1 MTQHN
6 EGQHHARSTANTW
19 AGCVIIR
26 PELNAFSDRCCAHES
41 WGRSETQTD
50 CRMRQEV
57 SQPQSR
63 FSALT
68 SEQMAVCGNNKP
80 DQRERAS
87 QRTLH
92 ILHYSSS
99 SHADRLF
106 MLSRE
111 KWKKRKFTRTFFR
124 CCFLSSCSTR
134 QVERY
139 HSPDLPVSICVSV
152 TSEWP
157 LSDLCVTFV
166 DLWVTSVDLCWPG
179 ELQIIGVNSVTS
191 QNNSAVF
198 CIVQW
203 ELSLL
208 TATETWAEI
217 SCVYF
222 NVNIQTDELYNR
234 GQHIVFDAC
243 NYIVIVSWPDI
254 FKLCFLCFWW
264 LMVLCQ
270 CCLSPW

>member
-1 MTQHN
+1 MLFQTDVVLMN
-6 EGQHHARSTANTW
+6 LEAGQKPKLTAEWDKRSLSHSRGSLLWQASRWPFVEITNQIRERERVRGRSTFSTTA
-19 AGCVIIR
+19 R
-26 PELNAFSDRCCAHES
+26 PPTQIAFSCCH
-41 WGRSETQTD
+41 GK
-50 CRMRQEV
+50 
-57 SQPQSR
+57 
-63 FSALT
+63 
-68 SEQMAVCGNNKP
+68 N
-80 DQRERAS
+80 ERKEN
-87 QRTLH
+87 
-92 ILHYSSS
+92 
-99 SHADRLF
+99 SHALF
-106 MLSRE
+106 SDAVFYHLAAFGRWSGTIPPTSRCLYV
-111 KWKKRKFTRTFFR
+111 W
-124 CCFLSSCSTR
+124 
-134 QVERY
+134 V
-139 HSPDLPVSICVSV
+139 
-152 TSEWP
+152 WP
-157 LSDLCVTFV
+157 LC
-166 DLWVTSVDLCWPG
+166 DLWVTSVDLWVTFVDLCWPLCDLCWTG

-243 NYIVIVSWPDI
+243 NYIIIVSWPDI

>member
-1 MTQHN
+1 MLFQTDVVLMNLEAGQKPKLTAEWDKRSLSHSRGSLLWQASRWPFVEITNQIRERERVRGRCTFSTTARPPTQ
-6 EGQHHARSTANTW
+6 
-19 AGCVIIR
+19 I
-26 PELNAFSDRCCAHES
+26 AFSCCHGKNVLIKTE
-41 WGRSETQTD
+41 
-50 CRMRQEV
+50 
-57 SQPQSR
+57 
-63 FSALT
+63 
-68 SEQMAVCGNNKP
+68 
-80 DQRERAS
+80 
-87 QRTLH
+87 
-92 ILHYSSS
+92 
-99 SHADRLF
+99 
-106 MLSRE
+106 
-111 KWKKRKFTRTFFR
+111 RKFTRTFFR
-124 CCFLSSCSTR
+124 CCFLSSCSIR

-139 HSPDLPVSICVSV
+139 HSPVLPVSICVSV
-152 TSEWP
+152 TSVDLCVTSEWP
-157 LSDLCVTFV
+157 LSDLC
-166 DLWVTSVDLCWPG
+166 VTSVDLCWPG

-198 CIVQW
+198 CIIQW
-203 ELSLL
+203 ELSLF

>member
-1 MTQHN
+1 MLFQTDVVLMNLEAGQKPKLTAEWDKRSLSHSRGSLLWQASRWPFVEITNQIRERERVRGRCTFSTTARPPTQ
-6 EGQHHARSTANTW
+6 
-19 AGCVIIR
+19 I
-26 PELNAFSDRCCAHES
+26 AFSCCHGKNVLIKTE
-41 WGRSETQTD
+41 
-50 CRMRQEV
+50 
-57 SQPQSR
+57 
-63 FSALT
+63 
-68 SEQMAVCGNNKP
+68 
-80 DQRERAS
+80 
-87 QRTLH
+87 
-92 ILHYSSS
+92 
-99 SHADRLF
+99 
-106 MLSRE
+106 
-111 KWKKRKFTRTFFR
+111 RKFTRTFFR
-124 CCFLSSCSTR
+124 CCFLSSCRTR

-139 HSPDLPVSICVSV
+139 HSPRVYMCECDLWV
-152 TSEWP
+152 TS
-157 LSDLCVTFV
+157 V
-166 DLWVTSVDLCWPG
+166 DLWVTSVWPLLTSVDLCWPG

-191 QNNSAVF
+191 ENNSAVF

-234 GQHIVFDAC
+234 DQHIVFDAC
-243 NYIVIVSWPDI
+243 NYIIIVSWPDI